1 MCAIAALQPTSY
13 GGMCGV
19 CGARAIFHI
28 YPHHRPR
35 TAGPRT
41 APLTYTLHRGC
52 STRAF
57 CEKCHRQR
65 LGGQSA
71 RGRSSHDLVPD
82 RACFLRRH
90 IAGSCICRASARQV
104 PSRTSSHSNIIRPN
118 VVWRS
123 HTDTETHAQRLP
135 SLSLYTGHS
144 LRDRRS
150 LLERVLSLSLSFS
163 RVCSRR
169 AWCCRWQAPG
179 HPRTRSWPLA
189 LMMHAGITLASSRRA
204 CCRWRAP
211 APPCRRW
218 RSWRGG
224 RY

>member
-28 YPHHRPR
+28 PITVRAPRVRAPHRL
-35 TAGPRT
+35 
-41 APLTYTLHRGC
+41 LTRYTGVAVHARFVKSVTG
-52 STRAF
+52 
-57 CEKCHRQR
+57 QR
-65 LGGQSA
+65 LGGQPMS
-71 RGRSSHDLVPD
+71 RSCRIALV
-82 RACFLRRH
+82 FLLRRH

>member
-1 MCAIAALQPTSY
+1 M
-13 GGMCGV
+13 GGYV
-19 CGARAIFHI
+19 ASARGARAIFHI
-28 YPHHRPR
+28 PITVRAPRVRAPHRLLTRYTGVAVHARFVKSVTVSAPGPVR
-35 TAGPRT
+35 ARAPMSPDLAG
-41 APLTYTLHRGC
+41 
-52 STRAF
+52 S
-57 CEKCHRQR
+57 
-65 LGGQSA
+65 
-71 RGRSSHDLVPD
+71 

>member
-1 MCAIAALQPTSY
+1 M
-13 GGMCGV
+13 GV
-19 CGARAIFHI
+19 CVASAAPALSFIYTPITVRAPRVRAPHRLLTRYTGVAVHARFVKSVTVSAWAVRARAAD
-28 YPHHRPR
+28 RR
-35 TAGPRT
+35 TILCRIA
-41 APLTYTLHRGC
+41 
-52 STRAF
+52 
-57 CEKCHRQR
+57 
-65 LGGQSA
+65 
-71 RGRSSHDLVPD
+71 LV
-82 RACFLRRH
+82 FLLRRH